1 MFAIL
6 TPMKSQT
13 SDEKLIKRCHP
24 AFRVII
30 PYSVLPLALLISS
43 YWLGWNHWL
52 SWIVAAL
59 AGLWMLA
66 MLFRVA
72 CSMLNETYIF
82 TNKRVIKKVGFL
94 STMTT
99 EVRVSDIRAV
109 FVKKSI
115 LGRLLKYANVSIGTA
130 AIGEVEI
137 HMRNVANADTITQ
150 TLELLRSGNL

>member
-1 MFAIL
+1 
-6 TPMKSQT
+6 
-13 SDEKLIKRCHP
+13 
-24 AFRVII
+24 
-30 PYSVLPLALLISS
+30 
-43 YWLGWNHWL
+43 
-52 SWIVAAL
+52 
-59 AGLWMLA
+59 
-66 MLFRVA
+66 
-72 CSMLNETYIF
+72 MLNETYIF

>member
-6 TPMKSQT
+6 TPMKNQT

-24 AFRVII
+24 AFRVVI
-30 PYSVLPLALLISS
+30 PHLVLPLALLISS
-43 YWLGWNHWL
+43 FWLGW
-52 SWIVAAL
+52 IAAAL
-59 AGLWMLA
+59 AGLWMVA
-66 MLFRVA
+66 MLFRVL
-72 CSMLNETYIF
+72 CSMLNETYVF
-82 TNKRVIKKVGFL
+82 TNKRVIKKAGFL

-137 HMRNVANADTITQ
+137 QMRNVANADTITQ
-150 TLELLRSGNL
+150 TIERLRSGNQ